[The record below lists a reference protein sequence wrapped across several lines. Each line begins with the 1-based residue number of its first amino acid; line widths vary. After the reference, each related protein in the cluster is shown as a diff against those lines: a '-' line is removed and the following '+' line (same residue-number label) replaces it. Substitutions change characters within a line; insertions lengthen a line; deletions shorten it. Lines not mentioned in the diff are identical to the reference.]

1 MNIRQAVLADKL
13 TLSALCVDVQHLH
26 AENHPGIFKIP
37 KNTDFAAVFFEDML
51 ADPQVVVYV
60 AEENGQALGY
70 ILCKSME
77 RAENPFTY
85 TMRYLL
91 IDQISVRPEA
101 RGKGVGAALIERTVT
116 LAGELEL
123 PQIQLDS
130 WGFNTNAHVF
140 FEKLGFEKFNHRF
153 WRNLK

>member
-1 MNIRQAVLADKL
+1 MDIRKAVLADKS
-13 TLSALCVDVQHLH
+13 TLSALCMDVQRIH
-26 AENHPGIFKIP
+26 AENHPGIFKMP
-37 KNTDFAAVFFEDML
+37 QNDDFAAAFFEDML

-60 AEENGQALGY
+60 AEDNGQALGY

-77 RAENPFTY
+77 RGENPFTY

-101 RGKGVGAALIERTVT
+101 REKGVGTALIRQAEI
-116 LAGELEL
+116 LARELEL
-123 PQIQLDS
+123 SQIQLDS
-130 WGFNTNAHVF
+130 WAFNTNAHAF